1 MWIIKFL
8 EKSLE
13 GRGFYPSL
21 MVVFSWSYTVVL
33 VGVLICEI
41 FLYIFRVKYYNQ
53 EFHKNDVQETDE
65 EKQKEE

>member
-13 GRGFYPSL
+13 GRGFYPIL

-41 FLYIFRVKYYNQ
+41 FLYIFRVKYYNSQ
-53 EFHKNDVQETDE
+53 FHKNDVKETDE
-65 EKQKEE
+65 KKQDDE

>member
-13 GRGFYPSL
+13 GRGFYPVL

-33 VGVLICEI
+33 VGVLVCEI
-41 FLYIFRVKYYNQ
+41 FLYILRVKYYNP
-53 EFHKNDVQETDE
+53 EFNKNDTKATDD
-65 EKQKEE
+65 EKQEDE